1 MPHLCIVV
9 NERNRLSKSARCVSL
24 ALLHIHGA
32 KPNFNVQTPKA
43 CVKRKG
49 RCHTH
54 RVKLEKVPKMI
65 NMMSRD
71 TTGFLVITKK
81 ESFEWKCVTE
91 IQERKTLKP
100 GSRGEESLEGGWV
113 KGSNGDGIL
122 AASSD
127 LLKTSSLGA
136 K

>member
-1 MPHLCIVV
+1 M
-9 NERNRLSKSARCVSL
+9 
-24 ALLHIHGA
+24 
-32 KPNFNVQTPKA
+32 
-43 CVKRKG
+43 KRKG

-65 NMMSRD
+65 NMISRD
-71 TTGFLVITKK
+71 ATGSLMMSKK

-91 IQERKTLKP
+91 IQERKTSKP
-100 GSRGEESLEGGWV
+100 GSSGGEESLEGGWV
-113 KGSNGDGIL
+113 KDSNGEGIL

-127 LLKTSSLGA
+127 SLKTGSHGA